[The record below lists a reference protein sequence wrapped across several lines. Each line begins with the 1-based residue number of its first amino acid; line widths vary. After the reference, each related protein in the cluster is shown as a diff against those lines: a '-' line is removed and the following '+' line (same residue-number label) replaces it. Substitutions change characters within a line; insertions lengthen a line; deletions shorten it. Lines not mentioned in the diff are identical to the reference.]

1 MPHLRRS
8 RPAMALPLVLVALAL
23 TACSSPEPE
32 PPVSDVAVAD
42 ASAPL
47 TYRCESGRTVEASYP
62 TNSTAVVQYE
72 GQTYPMTIAVSASGA
87 RYVGEGF
94 EWWTK
99 GSGPGSEGTLF
110 RHQSDGTSGEQVD
123 QCSQS

>member
-1 MPHLRRS
+1 MGLS
-8 RPAMALPLVLVALAL
+8 LVLVALAL
-23 TACSSPEPE
+23 AGCSNPEPD
-32 PPVSDVAVAD
+32 PPASSAAVAD

-62 TNSTAVVQYE
+62 TDSTAVVQYE

-87 RYVGEGF
+87 RYVGGGF

-110 RHQSDGTSGEQVD
+110 HHLSDGTSGEQVD
-123 QCSQS
+123 QCSQP